1 MWRDDLCD
9 DTENRRETLMY
20 NLFNL
25 LVSVQNYFA
34 FNDIRFGH
42 KNANSARFGM
52 EMKKKTHVTC
62 GWLMKVH
69 FLNSNHFLTQIDDNI
84 HAWKSTK
91 NTVEPE

>member
-9 DTENRRETLMY
+9 DAENRRKILMY

-25 LVSVQNYFA
+25 LVSVQNYLA
-34 FNDIRFGH
+34 FKSLMFWNG
-42 KNANSARFGM
+42 N
-52 EMKKKTHVTC
+52 EKKTHVTC